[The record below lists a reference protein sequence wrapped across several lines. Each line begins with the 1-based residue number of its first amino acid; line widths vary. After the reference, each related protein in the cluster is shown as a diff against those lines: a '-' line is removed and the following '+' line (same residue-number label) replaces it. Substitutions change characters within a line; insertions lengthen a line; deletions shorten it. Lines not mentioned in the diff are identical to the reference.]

1 MTTILTGWESIRA
14 EVLTRI
20 RCRDWPPG
28 ALIPNEAALAL
39 EFGVARA
46 TVNRALSEL
55 ARAGVL
61 ERRRKAGTRVAAL
74 PVRKA
79 TLDIPVIRAEVERAG
94 RKHAHRLMMCEERA
108 VPASVAARLALPPEQ
123 KMLFL
128 QTLHLA
134 DGRPHVLETRWLN
147 PEVLPRPMPDFAS
160 LSVNEWLV
168 GNVPFST
175 GDISFAAE
183 AASAEEAAALDCPV
197 GAALFVTERTTFSG
211 EAAITL
217 VRLAHAPGYRMQT
230 VL

>member
-1 MTTILTGWESIRA
+1 VSNALTGWESIRT

-20 RCRDWPPG
+20 RRRDWPPG
-28 ALIPNEAALAL
+28 ALIPNEEALAQ

-55 ARAGVL
+55 ARVGVL

-79 TLDIPVIRAEVERAG
+79 TLDIPVIRAEVEALGRRHSHRLLACESRQAPPSVAG
-94 RKHAHRLMMCEERA
+94 RLD
-108 VPASVAARLALPPEQ
+108 LPTGQ
-123 KMLFL
+123 GMLFL

-147 PEVLPRPMPDFAS
+147 PEVLPEPPPDFAAI
-160 LSVNEWLV
+160 SVNEWLV
-168 GNVPFST
+168 GNVAFST

-183 AASAEEAAALDCPV
+183 AASAEEAGALDCPG
-197 GAALFVTERTTFSG
+197 GAALFVTERTTFAA

>member
-1 MTTILTGWESIRA
+1 MSGWEAIRA

-20 RCRDWPPG
+20 RRRDWPPG
-28 ALIPNEAALAL
+28 ALIPNEESLAQ

-79 TLDIPVIRAEVERAG
+79 TLDIPVIRAEVEASG
-94 RKHAHRLMMCEERA
+94 RRHSHRLLICAPRA
-108 VPASVAARLALPPEQ
+108 VPDPAAARLSLPAGQ
-123 KMLFL
+123 QMLFL

-134 DGRPHVLETRWLN
+134 DSRPHVLETRWLN
-147 PEVLPRPMPDFAS
+147 PDMLPEPQPDFAAI
-160 LSVNEWLV
+160 SVNEWLV
-168 GNVPFST
+168 GNVAFST
-175 GDISFAAE
+175 GDIAFTAEPATGQE
-183 AASAEEAAALDCPV
+183 AATLDCPM

-211 EAAITL
+211 ETPITL

-230 VL
+230 GL

>member
-1 MTTILTGWESIRA
+1 MTASVTGWESIRA

-20 RCRDWPPG
+20 RRRDWPPG
-28 ALIPNEAALAL
+28 ALIPNEEALAQ

-55 ARAGVL
+55 ARTGVL

-79 TLDIPVIRAEVERAG
+79 TLDIPVIRAEVEALG
-94 RKHAHRLMMCEERA
+94 RRHAHRLLVAEERA
-108 VPASVAARLALPPEQ
+108 APAPVAGRLDLMPGQ
-123 KMLFL
+123 GMLFL

-134 DGRPHVLETRWLN
+134 DGRPHLLETRWLN
-147 PEVLPRPMPDFAS
+147 PEVLPVPRPDFAAIS
-160 LSVNEWLV
+160 ANEWLV
-168 GNVPFST
+168 GHVAFAT

-183 AASAEEAAALDCPV
+183 AASAEEAGALGCPV
-197 GAALFVTERTTFSG
+197 GAALFVTERTTFTDR
-211 EAAITL
+211 AAVTL